1 MKTTIC
7 KFAMLLLAML
17 VAMPS
22 EINAAKEKKEK
33 KPYEWNWDK
42 KLSGNKGVDDYLL
55 AVDSIWYKMKDLNMA
70 MDRYEY
76 KEDTIMVNGKIY
88 VAGHMEDSEGNY
100 VTRGTVNWQFAQTT
114 TLSADIVLEATQIAL
129 QTATATM
136 SLPSLGMGALTY
148 GKYVK
153 AGPKVLGM
161 ATTGIKDI
169 WHVAV
174 AQAKRWNKMK
184 KESVNP
190 TAVWENLTDKQK
202 ELCNKCI
209 YIREVN
215 DPEEFKTMEKDLRAN
230 KSQEQLDAE
239 AAKFAADLMTANVL
253 PDKVG
258 ETLEDLNEDG
268 LDKFTSSIL
277 FHNIVTENNVNL
289 VYLCLLRV

>member
-70 MDRYEY
+70 MERYEY
-76 KEDTIMVNGKIY
+76 KEDTIMKNGKIY
-88 VAGHMEDSEGNY
+88 VAAHMEDPEGNY

-184 KESVNP
+184 KESVDP
-190 TAVWENLTDKQK
+190 TAVWGELTDKQK
-202 ELCNKCI
+202 EVCNKCL

-215 DPEEFKTMEKDLRAN
+215 DPEEFKTIEKILRAN

-239 AAKFAADLMTANVL
+239 AEAYTNELANANVSEEE
-253 PDKVG
+253 KG
-258 ETLEDLNEDG
+258 KTLDNWGD
-268 LDKFTSSIL
+268 D
-277 FHNIVTENNVNL
+277 NL
-289 VYLCLLRV
+289 KDFQ

>member
-22 EINAAKEKKEK
+22 DANAAKEKKEK

-42 KLSGNKGVDDYLL
+42 KLSGNEGVDDYLL
-55 AVDSIWYKMKDLNMA
+55 AVDSVWYQMKELNEA
-70 MDRYEY
+70 MELYKY
-76 KEDTIMVNGKIY
+76 KEDTIKVNGKIY
-88 VAGHMEDSEGNY
+88 VAGHMEDPEGNY
-100 VTRGTVNWQFAQTT
+100 LTRGAVNWQFAKTT
-114 TLSADIVLEATQIAL
+114 ELSADIVLSATQIAL

-161 ATTGIKDI
+161 ATTGIKNI
-169 WHVAV
+169 WTLTV
-174 AQAKRWNKMK
+174 AQAKSWNRMK

-190 TAVWENLTDKQK
+190 AAVWEKLTDKQK

-209 YIREVN
+209 YIREVK
-215 DPEEFKTMEKDLRAN
+215 DPEEVKIIEEVKFAN
-230 KSQEQLDAE
+230 KSQEQIDAE
-239 AAKFAADLMTANVL
+239 SEALTAAFEKANVL
-253 PDKVG
+253 KDEIGK
-258 ETLEDLNEDG
+258 TLENLSDDG
-268 LDKFTSSIL
+268 LKQFES
-277 FHNIVTENNVNL
+277 
-289 VYLCLLRV
+289 